1 MVKSVVDSTHPPGTL
16 PCSDFAPLLSPCS
29 DEDITNATLKE
40 LERLFPT
47 EIKVGGGPEYAQLK
61 KSIIVKTPRSVYKA
75 VTDRQAF
82 RPGQRTPVPNFYLAG
97 CYTMQVSKGWGG
109 GGGGGS
115 PAAHHGLLT
124 L

>member
-1 MVKSVVDSTHPPGTL
+1 MFTPPLTFL
-16 PCSDFAPLLSPCS
+16 PSLLPPCS

-97 CYTMQVSKGWGG
+97 CYTMQVSACLAFELHLLPL
-109 GGGGGS
+109 GS
-115 PAAHHGLLT
+115 CSTMNRQSNLLFM
-124 L
+124 LPF